1 MKLNLPPSLEEIK
14 SSRKKPRDVNKESS
28 QKISLLDR
36 IAVKITTTIGTM
48 GFFLLVF
55 SWTILWLGW
64 NLLAPSEYQFDPPM
78 AFVFWLFISNV
89 IQILLMPLIMLGQN
103 ILGRHAEKRAAHDL
117 EIDMQAEK
125 EVEIILQ
132 HLEYQSA
139 ILIAMVKKLQVELEG
154 D

>member
-14 SSRKKPRDVNKESS
+14 SSRKKLRDVNKEFS

-103 ILGRHAEKRAAHDL
+103 ILGRHAEKRAANDL

-132 HLEYQSA
+132 HLEYQNA
-139 ILIAMVKKLQVELEG
+139 ILIAMVKKLEVGLEEG
-154 D
+154 